1 MLARWAQWRHVEAR
15 ITAPP
20 TFSYSK
26 GSSCKNSLTFRGSNH
41 QFKSG
46 LHQLSIVEAGLGDY
60 IDDSGF
66 CKCKTYCCELDWEK
80 TWVDLDCRMLRMTSP
95 KELGLAASWS
105 AMTLI
110 ISDKVPQSAAGKG
123 QQDSST
129 LAVPECIT
137 QPSMNKSTRTK

>member
-1 MLARWAQWRHVEAR
+1 
-15 ITAPP
+15 
-20 TFSYSK
+20 
-26 GSSCKNSLTFRGSNH
+26 
-41 QFKSG
+41 
-46 LHQLSIVEAGLGDY
+46 
-60 IDDSGF
+60 
-66 CKCKTYCCELDWEK
+66 
-80 TWVDLDCRMLRMTSP
+80 MTSP

-137 QPSMNKSTRTK
+137 QPSMNKSARTK